1 MTVVQCNAG
10 EPDRAK
16 SLLNRGPRPAPG
28 RRCAPT
34 TVEAECRH
42 LRSLQLQVGRSVSLF
57 DCGSTLSPS
66 HRPELVIRLPLTRS
80 GRQHKAGCPSWSC
93 LRCSD
98 PTQNL
103 ATAFANKRPRSSS
116 CNPCMGSISGNHE
129 AEIGRWRAPRRRDFC
144 AAYACSEAA
153 VTAAR
158 KLLRDGCR
166 NDRCREREVSVQA
179 LQFAARPVPISR
191 TLRVNLYHEQRAAF
205 TVDGAIPQ
213 LSRVDALIDET
224 KGPPQAGS

>member
-1 MTVVQCNAG
+1 
-10 EPDRAK
+10 
-16 SLLNRGPRPAPG
+16 
-28 RRCAPT
+28 
-34 TVEAECRH
+34 
-42 LRSLQLQVGRSVSLF
+42 
-57 DCGSTLSPS
+57 
-66 HRPELVIRLPLTRS
+66 
-80 GRQHKAGCPSWSC
+80 
-93 LRCSD
+93 
-98 PTQNL
+98 
-103 ATAFANKRPRSSS
+103 
-116 CNPCMGSISGNHE
+116 MGSISGNHE

-179 LQFAARPVPISR
+179 LQFAARPVLISR